1 MTRVE
6 RIALD
11 AAKAASAALDKAA
24 IDIPSPEAIA
34 RLAAALVPYV
44 DSYGSKEA

>member
-1 MTRVE
+1 VTRVE

-11 AAKAASAALDKAA
+11 AAKAASKALECTMDFK
-24 IDIPSPEAIA
+24 AIA